1 MAATV
6 NKEIVKAPGSLVIS
20 AYVLSLLPSIV
31 ILPASSAINA
41 RSLRSYATVPNI
53 TTKVTPDI
61 RLPGRSSLILIDL
74 GGGHHRLGGSALAH
88 VRTSSCGEA

>member
-31 ILPASSAINA
+31 TFICN
-41 RSLRSYATVPNI
+41 
-53 TTKVTPDI
+53 
-61 RLPGRSSLILIDL
+61 
-74 GGGHHRLGGSALAH
+74 
-88 VRTSSCGEA
+88 